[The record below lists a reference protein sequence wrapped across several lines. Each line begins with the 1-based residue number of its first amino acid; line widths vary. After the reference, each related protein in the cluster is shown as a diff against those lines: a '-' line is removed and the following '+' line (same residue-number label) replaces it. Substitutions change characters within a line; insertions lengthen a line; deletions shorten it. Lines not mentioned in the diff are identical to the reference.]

1 MAWESQAFS
10 ADGGQEKDASATA
23 DGGTEEAAPA
33 ADEKPKSV
41 TALQYR
47 PLVEHLQEVVDDPLL
62 AGALVGARVDSLT
75 TGRTVFAHN
84 QDRLINPASVTK
96 VFTTAAALALLHPD
110 YRFKTEVYA
119 AKKPEKGV
127 VKGSLY
133 LKGYGDPFLVNERLT
148 YMAGELASLG
158 IEKIEG
164 PIVLDD
170 SHFDGISM
178 GPGWSQ
184 DNSPRPY
191 SAHMGALSLNFN
203 SVAVLAFPGEN
214 IGDPARLVIVPD
226 SDHFK
231 LDNRVKTSRRR
242 TRVRLYVDKLGTR
255 TKITARGRVS
265 FRHTGS
271 RHFCRVTNPTWYTGR
286 SFRQALRR
294 AGIKTRRSIRRGQV
308 PHSAEKI
315 YVLSSPALGELAR
328 KVNKRSQNF
337 MAEQL
342 YKIMGAEFLG
352 PPATWYKGQQV
363 LADFLAEEVGI
374 QPSTYVLHNGSG
386 LNDVNRITVSQTVKV
401 LTYMWRR
408 FDVRPDF
415 VASLA
420 VAGADG
426 TVIGRFR
433 HPALART
440 MRLKTGSLENVRAL
454 AGYVHTQ
461 GGEVFAFNVLVSRYS
476 CTGSKVNRLI
486 NLFAAALSRADA
498 DHMVIEEIVLT
509 PVVPL
514 TDAPPIIGEGPPEG
528 HEEAEVPIG
537 EKDSPEEE
545 PEEKVEQP

>member
-1 MAWESQAFS
+1 MWLSAWGLPARS
-10 ADGGQEKDASATA
+10 A

-33 ADEKPKSV
+33 GDAEHRPLP
-41 TALQYR
+41 ALQYR

-62 AGALVGARVDSLT
+62 ADALVGARVDSLT

-84 QDRLINPASVTK
+84 PDRLINPASVTK
-96 VFTTAAALALLHPD
+96 VFTTAAVLALLHPD

-119 AKKPEKGV
+119 ASKPERGVIKGP
-127 VKGSLY
+127 LY

-148 YMAGELASLG
+148 YLAGELRSLG
-158 IEKIEG
+158 IEKVNG

-170 SHFDGISM
+170 THFDEIRM

-184 DNSPRPY
+184 DDSPRPY
-191 SAHMGALSLNFN
+191 SAPAGALSLNFN
-203 SVAVLAFPGEN
+203 SVAVLAFPGES
-214 IGDPARLVIVPD
+214 IGDPARLEIVPD

-231 LDNRVKTSRRR
+231 LDNRVKTVQGR
-242 TRVRLYVDKLGTR
+242 TRVRLYLDKQGNR

-265 FRHTGS
+265 IDHSGS
-271 RHFCRVTNPTWYTGR
+271 RHFCRVTSPTWYTGR

-294 AGIKTRRSIRRGQV
+294 AGVKVRRSIRRGQV
-308 PHSAEKI
+308 PSKADKI
-315 YVLSSPALGELAR
+315 YVLASPSLGELTR

-342 YKIMGAEFLG
+342 YKILGAEFLD
-352 PPATWYKGQQV
+352 PPATWHKGQRV

-374 QPSTYVLHNGSG
+374 EPSTYVLHNGSG
-386 LNDVNRITVSQTVKV
+386 LNDVNRVTVTQTVRV
-401 LTYMWRR
+401 LAYMWKR

-426 TVIGRFR
+426 TVMNRFR

-440 MRLKTGSLENVRAL
+440 MRLKTGSLENVRSL

-461 GGEVFAFNVLVSRYS
+461 GGEVFAFCMLVSRYD
-476 CTGSKVNRLI
+476 CRGYEVIRLI
-486 NLFAAALSRADA
+486 NRFAAALSRADV
-498 DHMVIEEIVLT
+498 DHMVVDEIEVS
-509 PVVPL
+509 PAGPL
-514 TDAPPIIGEGPPEG
+514 TAAPPIIGEGPPEG
-528 HEEAEVPIG
+528 HEEAAVPIG
-537 EKDSPEEE
+537 EKDSLDEDLEIDE
-545 PEEKVEQP
+545 DQP